1 MIQKIASGE
10 YMKRLDNMDGAER
23 ENYLKRVGEWLKN
36 QAPLL
41 VPKTQDPQAEFQNAV
56 RLSGGW
62 NDAECQAWNDGAR
75 LLTALSGHADTW
87 LPDMLYA
94 KAAKRTVRQM
104 VKVLR
109 GINDGTAE
117 LRKSQRM
124 TAGVAKEAV
133 LRPTEEPAGT
143 SAKEEPAVGTA
154 QATQAVADIAAGK
167 PTVTVG
173 HPSAI
178 GHQPSPVPVRPKH
191 IDQYVH
197 LLPQKTQERAATVK
211 GLLRDMDVARE
222 NARRLMEAGEHS
234 DKIAQWAKTATK
246 LDEKVKA
253 IYKELDAE
261 WDKLVQSG
269 RVTVDDFGN
278 AHVVEPA
285 AGETADSEEDEKAGD
300 DQKEELTTAQK
311 AQVRSLR
318 SWLRDTRGPKEPGEK
333 HDAYVV
339 RWKEKFQE
347 LVKVAGKDGVTEA
360 VVKAAGLYGIN
371 IDEIQINN

>member
-1 MIQKIASGE
+1 MIQKIKSDE
-10 YMKRLDNMDGAER
+10 YLRRMNNMPSAEK
-23 ENYLKRVGEWLKN
+23 EDYLKRVGEWLKN

-41 VPKTQDPQAEFQNAV
+41 VPKTQGPQAEFQNAV

-104 VKVLR
+104 VRCLSLIPAGEQTGKSR
-109 GINDGTAE
+109 DATAE
-117 LRKSQRM
+117 QQTKP
-124 TAGVAKEAV
+124 AKED
-133 LRPTEEPAGT
+133 P
-143 SAKEEPAVGTA
+143 SVGTA
-154 QATQAVADIAAGK
+154 QATQAVADIAAGE
-167 PTVTVG
+167 TAGTVG

-197 LLPQKTQERAATVK
+197 LLPQKTQEKAATVK

-285 AGETADSEEDEKAGD
+285 AGETADSEEDVKAGD

-339 RWKEKFQE
+339 RWKEKYQE

-360 VVKAAGLYGIN
+360 IVKAAGLYGIN